1 MNYTISPTFT
11 VDVGYQL
18 QVINTALSGLTN
30 QANHMVLLQ
39 FFINL

>member
-1 MNYTISPTFT
+1 

-18 QVINTALSGLTN
+18 QVINTALSGLAN
-30 QANHMVLLQ
+30 QANHILLLQ

>member
-1 MNYTISPTFT
+1 LADSLN
-11 VDVGYQL
+11 VDAGYQL
-18 QVINTALSGLTN
+18 QVINTALSGLAN